1 MRTERFSSPAAEIAQ
16 RYSESVSFD
25 RRLYHHDIAGS
36 IAHASALASAGI
48 LAADEFE
55 MIARGL
61 REIESE
67 IAAGTFVW
75 DMSLEDVHMNI
86 EAALTKR
93 IGAAGAKLH
102 TARSRNDQI
111 ALDLRLYVREEI
123 DQIVTRLR
131 ALQNALLL
139 LAQKYCESLM
149 PGYTHLQRA
158 QPTYLAHYVLAHLE
172 A

>member
-1 MRTERFSSPAAEIAQ
+1 MREGRFSSAVSEIAQ

-48 LAADEFE
+48 LSADEFE

-61 REIESE
+61 REIENE
-67 IAAGTFVW
+67 IAADKFVW
-75 DMSLEDVHMNI
+75 DQSLEDVHMNI

-93 IGAAGAKLH
+93 IGPAGAKLN
-102 TARSRNDQI
+102 TGRSRNDQI

-123 DQIVTRLR
+123 DEIITRLR

-139 LAQKYCESLM
+139 LAQKNSEVLM
-149 PGYTHLQRA
+149 RSEEHTSELQSHSDLVCR
-158 QPTYLAHYVLAHLE
+158 L
-172 A
+172 